1 MATLRI
7 HGSKPHTYKK
17 FPLQKK
23 YPALQGGDFLFLG
36 NPTTVKIPITK
47 DNFVKIDHKW
57 NKDVCEHINISKETW
72 MDFKNAIS

>member
-23 YPALQGGDFLFLG
+23 YPALHGGDFLFLRFFAR
-36 NPTTVKIPITK
+36 NPKSGGLE
-47 DNFVKIDHKW
+47 DEAADLNFLFCHNVAPP
-57 NKDVCEHINISKETW
+57 E
-72 MDFKNAIS
+72 A